1 LRCKICGYSARTI
14 SQMAKHYRDKHPKKM
29 RRKKATAVDYFMG
42 RPQKEVVE
50 KIIAEYIKKR
60 LRI

>member
-1 LRCKICGYSARTI
+1 
-14 SQMAKHYRDKHPKKM
+14 MAKHYRDKHPKKM